1 MEGGDPSL
9 LDNYRPISK
18 LSVLPKVLESLVSRQ
33 LKTYFQENILNGMQ
47 SGFRSGHS
55 TVSVTLKILN
65 DIHCAL
71 DKKLHYVSVFID
83 LSKAFDTVDHAV
95 LVQRLK
101 CCGIT
106 GHALDWFIN
115 YLSNRTQCVM
125 ADGCKSI
132 EVCSGVPQGSIL
144 GPQLF
149 ILYINNIGD
158 LIETADVNC

>member
-1 MEGGDPSL
+1 MEIPKLWKSAFVLPLLKGGDPSL

-18 LSVLPKVLESLVSRQ
+18 LSVLSKVLESLVSRQ

-55 TVSVTLKILN
+55 TVSATLKVLN

-71 DKKLHYVSVFID
+71 DKKLHCVSVFID

-115 YLSNRTQCVM
+115 YLSNCTLCNGGWLQ
-125 ADGCKSI
+125 I
-132 EVCSGVPQGSIL
+132 
-144 GPQLF
+144 
-149 ILYINNIGD
+149 
-158 LIETADVNC
+158 